1 MPHLA
6 EIYPDWG
13 DFHREFF
20 IPMYRASQ
28 VDWDATTE
36 ILEALERE
44 EITAVAAVA
53 GFREIVDR
61 QFRKL
66 IA

>member
-13 DFHREFF
+13 EFQREFVT
-20 IPMYRASQ
+20 PLYRASQ
-28 VDWDATTE
+28 VDWDAAMA

-44 EITAVAAVA
+44 EITAEAAVA
-53 GFREIVDR
+53 ALREI
-61 QFRKL
+61 
-66 IA
+66 APTG

>member
-28 VDWDATTE
+28 VDWDATLA

-44 EITAVAAVA
+44 EMTAEAAVAAL
-53 GFREIVDR
+53 REIAQR
-61 QFRKL
+61 R
-66 IA
+66 

>member
-1 MPHLA
+1 MPHLP

-28 VDWDATTE
+28 VDWDATMA
-36 ILEALERE
+36 ILEAIDRGELSVQE
-44 EITAVAAVA
+44 AVAA
-53 GFREIVDR
+53 FREIAQR
-61 QFRKL
+61 R
-66 IA
+66 